1 MPRLLLYSADDELVG
16 AADVESHIHALRAA
30 GCGPLFTRRWE
41 RSPHVQHVRTDPAGY
56 AAALDELLAA
66 AAKQ

>member
-1 MPRLLLYSADDELVG
+1 VR
-16 AADVESHIHALRAA
+16 ALRAA

-41 RSPHVQHVRTDPAGY
+41 RSRHVQHLRTDPAGY